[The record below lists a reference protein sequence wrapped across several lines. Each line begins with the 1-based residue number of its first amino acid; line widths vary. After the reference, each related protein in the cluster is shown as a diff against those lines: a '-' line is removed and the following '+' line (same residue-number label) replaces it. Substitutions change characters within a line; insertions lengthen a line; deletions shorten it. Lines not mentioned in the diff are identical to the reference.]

1 MCAFYKVLFFHIFQ
15 VHGGTTEE
23 DIEKFI
29 KKVEKEAEQNRV
41 KNMDTVVFF
50 DEANTT
56 DAIGLIKEIM
66 CDRRIHGK
74 SVSEDLK
81 FIAACNPYRKL
92 VKKNV
97 IFETHSLHLCILSCT
112 MQAQ

>member
-1 MCAFYKVLFFHIFQ
+1 MKRA
-15 VHGGTTEE
+15 EM
-23 DIEKFI
+23 
-29 KKVEKEAEQNRV
+29 EAEQNQE

-74 SVSEDLK
+74 TVSGDLK
-81 FIAACNPYRKL
+81 FIAACNPYRK
-92 VKKNV
+92 
-97 IFETHSLHLCILSCT
+97 
-112 MQAQ
+112 